1 MTQDIIIVGGGV
13 IGASIAYRLAQAGAR
28 VTIIE
33 RGRIGCESSRA
44 GAGMLAPQTEAYGPG
59 PLFTLCMD
67 SFKLYRDF
75 ASGLTELSGLDVEYR
90 DEGTLR
96 VFFDDAEKKEAEE
109 WMAWQ
114 IRAGLA
120 LEPLTRT
127 ALMDL
132 EPALR
137 QENAGGVYLPFEH
150 QIENRRLME
159 ALAVAL
165 KRSGVT
171 IVEGEEVR
179 EILVEGGRAVGI
191 VCESGR
197 LAAGTIVV
205 AAGSWSS
212 RLLNGAGID
221 IRIVP
226 ARGQMVAVRGPIAP
240 IRHVVHSRDCY
251 LVPRLDGRVLI
262 GATVEYEGFQKG
274 NTSGGVA
281 SLLTAGTSLVPE
293 LDSFEVVEMW
303 SGLRPDTADHLPVL
317 GPTNVSNLLLATG
330 HFRNGLLLAPKT
342 AELISRY
349 IIDGSSAVEMEP
361 FSFSRFAEERARESL
376 ARH

>member
-1 MTQDIIIVGGGV
+1 MNHDIIIVGGGV
-13 IGASIAYRLAQAGAR
+13 IGSSIAYRLAQAGAS

-33 RGRIGCESSRA
+33 RGRLGCESSRA
-44 GAGMLAPQTEAYGPG
+44 GAGMLAPQTEAQGPG
-59 PLFTLCMD
+59 PLFNLCMD
-67 SFKLYRDF
+67 SFRLYRDF
-75 ASGLTELSGLDVEYR
+75 ASELSELSGLDVEYR

-96 VFFDDAEKKEAEE
+96 VFFDDEEKKKAEE

-114 IRAGLA
+114 AQAGLA

-127 ALMDL
+127 ALLDL

-150 QIENRRLME
+150 QVENRRLME
-159 ALAVAL
+159 ALAIAL

-171 IVEGEEVR
+171 VIEGEEVK
-179 EILVEGGRAVGI
+179 EIIVDAGRAVG
-191 VCESGR
+191 VACESGR
-197 LAAGTIVV
+197 LAASAIIV

-212 RLLNGAGID
+212 RLLKGAGID
-221 IRIVP
+221 ISIVP
-226 ARGQMVAVRGPIAP
+226 ARGQMIAVRGPGAP

-251 LVPRLDGRVLI
+251 LVPRLDGRILI
-262 GATVEYEGFQKG
+262 GATVEYEGFQKS
-274 NTSGGVA
+274 NTPKGVA
-281 SLLTAGTSLVPE
+281 SLLTSGMSLVPE

-303 SGLRPDTADHLPVL
+303 SGLRPDTLDHMPVL
-317 GPTNVSNLLLATG
+317 GPASVSNLILATG

-349 IIDGSSAVEMEP
+349 VIDGSSAAEMEP
-361 FSFSRFAEERARESL
+361 FSFSRFAEDRARESM